1 MKYSKLAFLG
11 CGSMGG
17 ALAKAAS
24 KKTSGIILCSRSGK
38 TSAALAKELGVSC
51 GSNAAAVADADL
63 IFLGVKPQML
73 DGLLEEIAPLLKE
86 RTTPF
91 VIVSMAAGV
100 SIASVKKGLC
110 ADYPVIRIMPN
121 TPASIG
127 AGMILYTTD
136 GVSDEQENAFLDV
149 MECAGSFDKL
159 PEKLIDAGSAVSGCG
174 PAFVYKFIDAMA
186 DGGVACGLPR
196 KKAILYACETLIGAA
211 KLVEESGEHPGALKD
226 AVCSPGGTT
235 IQGVRALDKGGFD
248 SAVFEA
254 VVAAYEKN
262 KEFVK

>member
-1 MKYSKLAFLG
+1 MEFKKLAFLG

-24 KKTSGIILCSRSGK
+24 NKTKNIILCSKSGS
-38 TSAALAKELGVSC
+38 TSAALAEKLGVGC
-51 GSNAAAVADADL
+51 GSNAEAAAAADL

-73 DGLLEEIAPLLKE
+73 DELLEEIAPLLAEKAE
-86 RTTPF
+86 PF
-91 VIVSMAAGV
+91 VLVSMAAGV
-100 SIASVKKGLC
+100 SMSGILSKLGAE
-110 ADYPVIRIMPN
+110 YPIIRIMPN
-121 TPASIG
+121 TPAAIG
-127 AGMILYTTD
+127 AGMILYTSC
-136 GVSDEQENAFLDV
+136 GVSEEQEEAFLDV
-149 MECAGSFDKL
+149 MQGAGTFDKL

-174 PAFVYKFIDAMA
+174 PAFVFKFIDAMA

-196 KKAILYACETLIGAA
+196 KKAILYACETLAGAA
-211 KLVEESGEHPGALKD
+211 KLVVESGEHPGKLKD
-226 AVCSPGGTT
+226 SVCSPGGTT

-254 VVAAYEKN
+254 VVAAFEKN